1 MSRAGHS
8 SYQTTKLYVDLSGE
22 RFREEAER
30 LEDRLWGGSNTKSQ
44 YHYSDSSP
52 GEED

>member
-30 LEDRLWGGSNTKSQ
+30 LEGRLWGASGTQNR
-44 YHYSDSSP
+44 YHDGDSLSA
-52 GEED
+52 E